1 MISFHYL
8 FPGEWNSEPD
18 DGLDGFARHLDLGTT
33 TERSE
38 RISGI
43 RKIIFP
49 VRLLLV
55 LIFVICQRFFLT
67 ARKFKIEK
75 RIAQLA
81 VPHITKPFTKLS
93 VRANHIP

>member
-18 DGLDGFARHLDLGTT
+18 DGLDGFARHLDLDKT

-49 VRLLLV
+49 VRFVLV
-55 LIFVICQRFFLT
+55 LIFVIVNEFFDG
-67 ARKFKIEK
+67 A
-75 RIAQLA
+75 
-81 VPHITKPFTKLS
+81 
-93 VRANHIP
+93 